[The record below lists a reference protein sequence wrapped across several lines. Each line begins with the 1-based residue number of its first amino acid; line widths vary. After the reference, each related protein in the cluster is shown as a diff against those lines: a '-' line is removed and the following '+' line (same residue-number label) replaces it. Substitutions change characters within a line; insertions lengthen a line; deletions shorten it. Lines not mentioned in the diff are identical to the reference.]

1 MTLASGILVLLFAL
15 WLMAISLF
23 MLAKPKKSLE
33 VLKLM
38 GSSAPIHFGELIPR
52 FFFGLGVFGIAAT
65 QIHPV
70 IWKTCG
76 VFLSASAVM
85 LMLAP
90 RRWHNA
96 YSRYWAERLKP
107 AHIRM
112 CAPISLIL
120 SLYLACA
127 AIKLLA
133 SFQG

>member
-1 MTLASGILVLLFAL
+1 MTALSAILVLLFAL
-15 WLMAISLF
+15 WLMTVSLF
-23 MLAKPKKSLE
+23 MLAKPQKSLDI
-33 VLKLM
+33 LKLM
-38 GSSAPIHFGELIPR
+38 GSSAPIHFGEVIPR

-65 QIHPV
+65 QAYPI

-76 VFLSASAVM
+76 GFLSVSAIA

-90 RRWHNA
+90 RRWHHA
-96 YSRYWAERLKP
+96 YSRYWGERMRP

-120 SLYLACA
+120 SAYLACA

-133 SFQG
+133 